1 MAKASIIKMKGGYM
15 GTPQYWNGRSFQGN
29 LRKAAL
35 YSSEGDLQE
44 EIDTMPE
51 DSIEVFEVEGYM
63 LDLLTRK

>member
-1 MAKASIIKMKGGYM
+1 MEKAFVIKMKGGFL
-15 GTPQYWNGRSFQGN
+15 GSPQYWNGRSFQGN
-29 LRKAAL
+29 LKKAAL

>member
-1 MAKASIIKMKGGYM
+1 M

-35 YSSEGDLQE
+35 YSSEIDLQE

-51 DSIEVFEVEGYM
+51 SDSIEVFEVEGYM